1 MILGEILALRDI
13 QIPLAILGLFLLAAL
28 VAKVRHR
35 NAYELIDLHR
45 KIHEEEERRREL
57 QDR

>member
-1 MILGEILALRDI
+1 MTLDEILVLREI
-13 QIPLAILGLFLLAAL
+13 QIPLAILGFFLIAAL
-28 VAKVRHR
+28 VVKVTHR